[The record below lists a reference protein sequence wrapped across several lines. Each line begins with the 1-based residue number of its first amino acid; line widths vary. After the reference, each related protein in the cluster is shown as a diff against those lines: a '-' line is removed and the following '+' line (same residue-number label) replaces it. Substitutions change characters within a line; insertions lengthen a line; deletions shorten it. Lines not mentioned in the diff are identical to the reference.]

1 MTLLTEAHVSVLKQQ
16 FNKGQLIVL
25 SGQSENLSPLS
36 YIGFPICITLTC
48 ELGVIIQAFQ

>member
-25 SGQSENLSPLS
+25 SGQSGNQSPYHVLAF
-36 YIGFPICITLTC
+36 GF
-48 ELGVIIQAFQ
+48 ASH